1 MTIEFNI
8 EESKQISGIFIF
20 TPSIHLEN
28 RGAIWTSFK
37 KEIFKPYLPKNISFI
52 HDKFSISKEN
62 VLRGIHGDNKTWKLV
77 SCIHGDI
84 LQVVV
89 DFRKESNSY
98 LQHQKFELSNNNNQI
113 ILIPPWIGNAF
124 YVKSLSATY
133 HYKLAYDGGYADV
146 DEQFTIAWNDAR
158 LNIKWPSENPIIS
171 DRDKEVM

>member
-1 MTIEFNI
+1 LTIEFNI
-8 EESKQISGIFIF
+8 EESNQISGIFIF
-20 TPSIHLEN
+20 TPSIHLES

-37 KEIFKPYLPKNISFI
+37 EEIFKPYLPKNISFI
-52 HDKFSISKEN
+52 HDKFSTSKEN

-113 ILIPPWIGNAF
+113 ILIPPGFGNAF

-158 LNIKWPSENPIIS
+158 LNIEWPSENPIIS
-171 DRDKEVM
+171 DRDKEVT

>member
-8 EESKQISGIFIF
+8 EESNQISGIFIF
-20 TPSIHLEN
+20 TPSIHLES

-37 KEIFKPYLPKNISFI
+37 EEIFKPYLPKNISFI

-98 LQHQKFELSNNNNQI
+98 LQHQKFELSNNNQI
-113 ILIPPWIGNAF
+113 ILIPPGFGNAF
-124 YVKSLSATY
+124 YVQSLSAIY
-133 HYKLAYDGGYADV
+133 HYK
-146 DEQFTIAWNDAR
+146 
-158 LNIKWPSENPIIS
+158 
-171 DRDKEVM
+171 